1 MQYLIAYDFGTTGV
15 KTCLFGA
22 EQDIRLI
29 ASAYAG
35 YRLYI
40 LPDGGAEQDADEWW
54 DAMCRTTKAVFEK
67 TDVTPAQVTGISF
80 CSQMQGM
87 VLVDEYGRALRRP
100 MSYMDQ
106 RASAEFKAC
115 QTHGPCVS
123 GVNIGMLL
131 RSLRATHAASTSVKD
146 PLWKYKWVQAHE
158 PEIFQKAHKWLDVK
172 ESLIAR
178 ATGEFVMTR
187 DSAYSTF
194 LYDTRPGHEGWNEGL
209 CRMYGVETRHLAK
222 IIECTDVAG
231 LLTEQAARELGL
243 CPGTRVYGGG
253 GDATLIGV
261 GAGCTAVGSTHIY
274 SGTSGWV
281 GTVMDHQAV
290 DLSAMIAGIV
300 GAEKGKY
307 NYFAEMETAGK
318 CFEWVKD
325 HLVLDEVN
333 IYLSKTDVAESQETV
348 YESLYDY
355 MSDTVARVAPGSG
368 GVIFTPWL
376 HGNRCPF
383 EDPAAAGMFFN
394 IQLET
399 GKAQMLRAVLEG
411 ICFHQ
416 CWMLECEERKTK
428 TAPVIRFVGGGAL
441 SKVTCQMLADITG
454 RTVETVENT
463 KDVGAIGAAMLAAV
477 GSGLFPDLAQAAS
490 HVKVN
495 GRYTPNTAL
504 KPVYDRNYR
513 VFRQLHASNK
523 KNFALLNRLKE
534 G

>member
-1 MQYLIAYDFGTTGV
+1 
-15 KTCLFGA
+15 
-22 EQDIRLI
+22 
-29 ASAYAG
+29 
-35 YRLYI
+35 
-40 LPDGGAEQDADEWW
+40 
-54 DAMCRTTKAVFEK
+54 MCRTTKAVFEK

-158 PEIFQKAHKWLDVK
+158 PEIFQEAHKWLDVK

-194 LYDTRPGHEGWNEGL
+194 LYDTRPGHEGWNEEL

-261 GAGCTAVGSTHIY
+261 GAGQQSRIHCTR
-274 SGTSGWV
+274 
-281 GTVMDHQAV
+281 
-290 DLSAMIAGIV
+290 LAGNKADIWQLRHHPKV
-300 GAEKGKY
+300 LGLPFRPDVSRPNRDNAIDVYISDEWEDVLGDGVWAETFTTRPEPLTPAEKK
-307 NYFAEMETAGK
+307 
-318 CFEWVKD
+318 EW
-325 HLVLDEVN
+325 
-333 IYLSKTDVAESQETV
+333 
-348 YESLYDY
+348 
-355 MSDTVARVAPGSG
+355 
-368 GVIFTPWL
+368 
-376 HGNRCPF
+376 
-383 EDPAAAGMFFN
+383 
-394 IQLET
+394 
-399 GKAQMLRAVLEG
+399 
-411 ICFHQ
+411 
-416 CWMLECEERKTK
+416 
-428 TAPVIRFVGGGAL
+428 L
-441 SKVTCQMLADITG
+441 SKVTGVCLGSDAFFPFGDNIERARRSGVTAI
-454 RTVETVENT
+454 VEP
-463 KDVGAIGAAMLAAV
+463 G
-477 GSGLFPDLAQAAS
+477 GSIRDGQVIETCDKYGIVMAFNGIRLF
-490 HVKVN
+490 H
-495 GRYTPNTAL
+495 
-504 KPVYDRNYR
+504 
-513 VFRQLHASNK
+513 H
-523 KNFALLNRLKE
+523 
-534 G
+534 